1 MHRLPIGLSLT
12 PHPAS
17 VGQGGTIPA
26 LVQRAEH
33 QTGRR
38 ARRTGA
44 GWGGPGESSALPA
57 AHPCSWQLSST
68 CSVRGGTRAAEQ
80 KIILRDP
87 TAEQTPQPAPSPRA
101 RGWEPGSEP
110 LQPEGARCDP
120 PRWAL
125 PIPPFPLAGS
135 CVGSRSKRPKHL
147 GRHQTSEGEEAK
159 QAPEGHLP
167 GVWEPGMEVM
177 PIRGDNS
184 HPFIIQRR
192 EERP

>member
-1 MHRLPIGLSLT
+1 MHGLPIGLSLT

-38 ARRTGA
+38 VRRTGA

-68 CSVRGGTRAAEQ
+68 CSVQGGTREAEQ

-101 RGWEPGSEP
+101 QGREPGSEP
-110 LQPEGARCDP
+110 LQPEGACCVP
-120 PRWAL
+120 PGLSPSLPSPSQAAAL
-125 PIPPFPLAGS
+125 GADRNVRSIWEDIKHLRARKQSKPQRGTSPG
-135 CVGSRSKRPKHL
+135 CGSRGWRLCLSGETIHTHL
-147 GRHQTSEGEEAK
+147 
-159 QAPEGHLP
+159 
-167 GVWEPGMEVM
+167 
-177 PIRGDNS
+177 
-184 HPFIIQRR
+184 
-192 EERP
+192 